1 MPQSVPGRGLV
12 RAGAI
17 AFILW
22 GVLHLASGAFALL
35 PYATGGTKAMLEGF
49 GATDLGSPSTAFLD
63 LVGHMGA
70 DFAAL
75 LMGYGLLA
83 IWGAILLLRGN
94 RLGFLLNTGM
104 LAIADGAFVLAFV
117 VPGHIGVASGLVGP
131 GLYLLGVGLS
141 AWGLAR
147 VKASPSAES
156 A

>member
-1 MPQSVPGRGLV
+1 MPESVPGRGLL
-12 RAGAI
+12 RSGAI

-22 GVLHLASGAFALL
+22 GVLHLASGAFALV

-49 GATDLGSPSTAFLD
+49 GATDLGSPSAAFLT
-63 LVGHMGA
+63 LVGHIGV
-70 DFAAL
+70 DFAVL

-83 IWGAILLLRGN
+83 IWGATLLLRGN
-94 RLGFLLNTGM
+94 RLGFWLNTVL

-117 VPGHIGVASGLVGP
+117 VPGHIDAASGLIGP
-131 GLYLLGVGLS
+131 ALYLLGVGLS

-147 VKASPSAES
+147 VKASRSAES